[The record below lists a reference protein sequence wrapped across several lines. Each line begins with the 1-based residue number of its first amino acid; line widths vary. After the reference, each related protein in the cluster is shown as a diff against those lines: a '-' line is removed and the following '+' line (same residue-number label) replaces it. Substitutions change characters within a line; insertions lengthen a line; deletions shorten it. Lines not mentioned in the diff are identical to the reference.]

1 MATAQTDGEPPRCG
15 RTSLA
20 NSGCTEN
27 NSEAET
33 SNVPANAIRP
43 SLPDAWAAS
52 CRLSKSVPVLVV
64 KLILCATGLPR
75 TNMQCES
82 FTVTEKLVRRRNYK
96 WLWLTTIEFLPAAI
110 PIWNISS
117 RSKVAAEQGNASA
130 QNNLGVMYGKGQGV
144 PQDYVQ
150 AHMWLNLAA
159 AQNEAFQA
167 ARNWFAKLMPP
178 AQIAKAQRLARE
190 WKPKN

>member
-33 SNVPANAIRP
+33 SNVPANTIRP

-64 KLILCATGLPR
+64 MLILYAIGLPR

-82 FTVTEKLVRRRNYK
+82 FTVTERLVRRRNYK
-96 WLWLTTIEFLPAAI
+96 WLWLATIEFLPAAI
-110 PIWNISS
+110 PIWNICS

-130 QNNLGVMYGKGQGV
+130 QNNLGVMYAKGLGV

-150 AHMWLNLAA
+150 VHKRINLAA
-159 AQNEAFQA
+159 AKH
-167 ARNWFAKLMPP
+167 AKYRVNQDRLAKRMTP
-178 AQIAKAQRLARE
+178 AQIAEAQKLAGE
-190 WKPKN
+190 WKPKP